1 MSTGETR
8 VENLYYNLADYT
20 ANCAADYAYTNA
32 ATSPAWSNIN
42 AAVLTLSPGLTAEF
56 AGTFTVT
63 LTYGPDSPPQSTEIT
78 VVVRHCTP
86 KIAPYFDSGM
96 IVSTGETK
104 LSDGLYHQTTRDLYD
119 AECVNIGNGM
129 STSRLLPAGAT
140 PVPAWVTID
149 TAEYKIKVTAAD
161 VATSAGSYDIKIV
174 YDEAGLLFQ
183 TVTIHVYQCTPLVTT
198 DPFVMT
204 TGDTKTLAL
213 CKETVDC
220 ATKCAG
226 YPWVLT
232 GEPTGIRT
240 LDANKNIVF
249 TVPDGNVYAGQSYPF
264 TISMTLEGIDD

>member
-1 MSTGETR
+1 
-8 VENLYYNLADYT
+8 
-20 ANCAADYAYTNA
+20 
-32 ATSPAWSNIN
+32 
-42 AAVLTLSPGLTAEF
+42 
-56 AGTFTVT
+56 
-63 LTYGPDSPPQSTEIT
+63 
-78 VVVRHCTP
+78 
-86 KIAPYFDSGM
+86 M

-183 TVTIHVYQCTPLVTT
+183 TVTIHVYQCTPLVTAA
-198 DPFVMT
+198 PFVMT